1 MFTYYLKLAFKSIK
15 RNPILS
21 TLMVMAIALG
31 IGASITTITVNYL
44 MSADP
49 IPQKSQQLFYVQVD
63 SWDPNEAYS
72 DNSDEVAPPPS
83 QLTYTE
89 ATNLMAAKRAYK
101 QTAMAKSGGIIE
113 PQDQDAKPFEASIR
127 LTFADFFSMFNVPFQ
142 YGNSWDEQS
151 DINRDLVV
159 VLSKNIND
167 KVFGG
172 ENSVGKNFIMS
183 GKTFRVIGVMDNWQP
198 VPKFYDIGNGAF
210 DLPEEVYMPFY
221 LKEELELPNWG
232 NVNCWKTPEGEGFKA
247 FLRSECINF
256 QMWVELPTL
265 GDKANYLSFLNN
277 YVAEQKE
284 LGRFPRPLNNRLSD
298 VMTWMESQQVVD
310 RDAKL
315 IMWLSFMFLLV
326 CLLNTIGLLLAKFS
340 GKAAEIGLRR
350 AVGASKAELFKQHII
365 EAACIGLLG
374 GIVGLGLAFLGLQ
387 GVKSL
392 YGDFIDNLATL
403 DTTMVILALLLA
415 VVSSVLAG
423 LYPTWRACNIA
434 PASQLKSQ

>member
-21 TLMVMAIALG
+21 TLMIMAIALG
-31 IGASITTITVNYL
+31 IGASMTTITVNYL

-72 DNSDEVAPPPS
+72 DNSDEIAPPPS

-89 ATNLMAAKRAYK
+89 AINLMAAKQAYK
-101 QTAMAKSGGIIE
+101 QAAMAKSGGIIE
-113 PQDQDAKPFEASIR
+113 PENQDAKPFEASIR

-183 GKTFRVIGVMDNWQP
+183 GRTFRVIGVMDNWQP
-198 VPKFYDIGNGAF
+198 IPKFYDIGNGAF

-256 QMWVELPTL
+256 QLWVELPTL
-265 GDKANYLSFLNN
+265 EDKADYLSYLNN
-277 YVAEQKE
+277 YVTEQKE

-298 VMTWMESQQVVD
+298 VMTWMESQKVVD

-315 IMWLSFMFLLV
+315 MMWLSFMFLLV

-392 YGDFIDNLATL
+392 YGDFIDDLAAL